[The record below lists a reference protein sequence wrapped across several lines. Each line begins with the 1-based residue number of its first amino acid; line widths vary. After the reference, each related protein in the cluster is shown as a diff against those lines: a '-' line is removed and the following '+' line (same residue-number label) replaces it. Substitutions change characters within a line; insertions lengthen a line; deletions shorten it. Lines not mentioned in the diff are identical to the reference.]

1 MTTTTDGEVLLMT
14 YFFGTDFQGCV
25 LYHLNG
31 PNPVQPRLVTSI
43 DGLFREASLAPLED
57 GSVLMGIRTTSQI
70 QIGRLLADSFDYE
83 ELAIFPLPSSEEFRA
98 FSLSQDFKA
107 SLSSLVVSD
116 LTPVGTSES
125 CFYSPSQDITLKIEY
140 SSDLSIWRE
149 AINQVES
156 DIFNISGR
164 GSVFVTTSLES
175 ALETPRQFMR
185 FRATRNR

>member
-1 MTTTTDGEVLLMT
+1 MT

-31 PNPVQPRLVTSI
+31 PNPIQPRLVTSI

-98 FSLSQDFKA
+98 FSIFVELDQSIHLAATIHKELTTEFIR
-107 SLSSLVVSD
+107 SSLVYRRFD
-116 LTPVGTSES
+116 LDNFATQVPWESVNTALTHTPLQYRNGTR
-125 CFYSPSQDITLKIEY
+125 SP
-140 SSDLSIWRE
+140 
-149 AINQVES
+149 
-156 DIFNISGR
+156 
-164 GSVFVTTSLES
+164 
-175 ALETPRQFMR
+175 
-185 FRATRNR
+185 